1 MSGCNLCRGGWLDHW
16 PELSNTPDPGETG
29 TAYCTHVP
37 CNCAAGLLCM
47 GYVFSVN
54 AQRPS
59 GYPDEQRRINLGEMS
74 RRARLQNGHLNRLA
88 GKVDAPASV
97 TKCHQVSPS
106 VTERYGAEVFD
117 PDTELADL

>member
-1 MSGCNLCRGGWLDHW
+1 
-16 PELSNTPDPGETG
+16 
-29 TAYCTHVP
+29 
-37 CNCAAGLLCM
+37 M

-54 AQRPS
+54 AQRPI

-88 GKVDAPASV
+88 GKVDAPAA
-97 TKCHQVSPS
+97 
-106 VTERYGAEVFD
+106 ERYGAEVFD